1 MRYTGRVKLGDACVS
16 THEQTGDLQVDALRQ
31 AGCEPDRIYVDAVS
45 GASRGLERP
54 GLGAALAF
62 C

>member
-1 MRYTGRVKLGDACVS
+1 MKLGSARVS

-31 AGCEPDRIYVDAVS
+31 TGCEPDRIYVDAVS

>member
-1 MRYTGRVKLGDACVS
+1 MKLGYARVS

-45 GASRGLERP
+45 GASRGLKRP